1 MEAREVH
8 DYIASIFRYLPVS
21 KYLGE
26 PKFEFSGAVHS
37 CFAASTSLIRRN
49 LRRNQIVP
57 EGPAERLRVFPV
69 PV

>member
-26 PKFEFSGAVHS
+26 SKFEFAGAVYS
-37 CFAASTSLIRRN
+37 CFAASTSLIRRT
-49 LRRNQIVP
+49 
-57 EGPAERLRVFPV
+57 
-69 PV
+69 